1 MTYSREEIELMI
13 TDLPKNGQI
22 PSLHTRIEPQRR
34 HRASSNT
41 RIPFHTRPQKIITSL
56 IDYFQ
61 ENPIDLEKDWT
72 DSEIPYFLWDVKQQ
86 HSTDNDVQRLFE
98 IPNVERLRTGRMD

>member
-13 TDLPKNGQI
+13 TDMPQNGQI
-22 PSLHTRIEPQRR
+22 PNLYAHLEPQRK
-34 HRASSNT
+34 HLAAKNA
-41 RIPFHTRPQKIITSL
+41 RIPFQTTPQKIITSL

-72 DSEIPYFLWDVKQQ
+72 NSEIPYFLWDVKQQ

-98 IPNVERLRTGRMD
+98 IPNIERLRTGRMD